1 MSIEEFVRQFEDVIP
16 YKFTIKIGGA
26 RASEIKTDKS
36 KATSKNFKGKLYPY
50 YKGELTGT
58 KTDYIPL
65 EEINVPIGV
74 SIECNYPHR
83 LKWEKSSKTTNK
95 EKTDFQVRLLK
106 ENEDRQ
112 FGYVSLDLT
121 PAGDLENKFCSYCN
135 EDGTR
140 EVSQFIFYCFNE
152 ETKEITANEH
162 LSYIF
167 YNLETGM
174 EEQVVFYKTNG
185 KLQGITTHKS
195 KLRNHQ
201 FDSIIWSEENVD
213 EKECMFSRCFSEKL
227 LEGINPNCDNTNSI
241 INKDFVY
248 RRNRIK
254 RLHKLMK
261 YENNEKTKHSFNFR
275 GFKQELKELLN
286 PQNDIF
292 SVFVGNYIG
301 NTIIKQDG
309 KLLLIVETIKDN
321 LYYFTKVDITNTY
334 AFNVDMY
341 MDRYDSTLYY
351 NAIRNASKMPMFRI
365 KIENGEEILIPF
377 GEAPTEEEVQS
388 FQEFKSYC
396 IESFVSIENKKLSTL
411 SLKQNKNLEPN
422 EGPILRKKKK

>member
-1 MSIEEFVRQFEDVIP
+1 M
-16 YKFTIKIGGA
+16 GGA

-50 YKGELTGT
+50 YKREVTGT
-58 KTDYIPL
+58 KTDYIPI
-65 EEINVPIGV
+65 EEMDVPIGV
-74 SIECNYPHR
+74 SVECNYPHR

-121 PAGDLENKFCSYCN
+121 PAGDLFSKFCSYYN

-140 EVSQFIFYCFNE
+140 TITQFIFYCFNE

-174 EEQVVFYKTNG
+174 EERVIFYKTNG

-201 FDSIIWSEENVD
+201 FDSIVWRQNVVN
-213 EKECMFSRCFSEKL
+213 EKECMFSRCFSEQL
-227 LEGINPNCDNTNSI
+227 LEGVNPNCDVTNQI
-241 INKDFVY
+241 INQDFIY

-254 RLHKLMK
+254 ELHRLMK
-261 YENNEKTKHSFNFR
+261 YETDETMKHSFNFR
-275 GFKQELKELLN
+275 WFKQELKELLN
-286 PQNDIF
+286 PQKDTF
-292 SVFVGNYIG
+292 RGFVGNYIG

-309 KLLLIVETIKDN
+309 KLLLIVETIKEN
-321 LYYFTKVDITNTY
+321 LHYFTQVDITNTD
-334 AFNVDMY
+334 AFDVDIY
-341 MDRYDSTLYY
+341 RERYDSTLYY

-365 KIENGEEILIPF
+365 KIENGEEILVPF

-396 IESFVSIENKKLSTL
+396 IESFASIENKKLSTL
-411 SLKQNKNLEPN
+411 SLKQNKNIEPN